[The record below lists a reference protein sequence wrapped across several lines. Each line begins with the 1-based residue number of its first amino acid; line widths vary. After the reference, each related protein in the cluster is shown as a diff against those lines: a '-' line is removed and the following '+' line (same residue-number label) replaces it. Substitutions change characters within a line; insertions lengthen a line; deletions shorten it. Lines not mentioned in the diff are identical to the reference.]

1 MLITTRHDWVMVI
14 ELVNT
19 LVRRPVA
26 GWARFAQRG
35 VSCRALM
42 LCTAEN
48 WFAHPFFFA
57 SFDVKA
63 ISQSFAI
70 LNEFISSLQC
80 DSNHRRTVSDKKY
93 INITKFVFC
102 LLARYSALYRQ
113 HTAQVKYFHDHIGF

>member
-1 MLITTRHDWVMVI
+1 MMVI

-19 LVRRPVA
+19 LVRRSVA
-26 GWARFAQRG
+26 GWARVAQRG

-48 WFAHPFFFA
+48 WFAHPFFLA

-70 LNEFISSLQC
+70 LNEFIS
-80 DSNHRRTVSDKKY
+80 TVYNVIQTTEEQFLTRNTS
-93 INITKFVFC
+93 I
-102 LLARYSALYRQ
+102 
-113 HTAQVKYFHDHIGF
+113 